1 MCGIVAYA
9 GPKSVHS
16 VLLVGLTRLEY
27 RGYDS
32 AGIAT
37 IDKGELEVRKEKGK
51 IKELEDLLKLYPIDG
66 PAGIGHTRWA
76 THGQPSKGNAHP
88 HTDCKKKMA
97 LVHNGII
104 ENHHI
109 LRNELISKGHLF
121 HTDTDTEVIPHLIE
135 EELKQT
141 GDLKEAIRKAVVRLE
156 GRYSFCLV
164 HDDYPDQVFFAR
176 DGSPLVF
183 GQGSGE
189 TFLASDILAVIP
201 QAKYQYIIENGQWG
215 YIDKDGMH
223 LFDADGSQ
231 VEFETTKITMQVS
244 ELDKG
249 GYEHFMLK
257 EIYEQP
263 DMLRRI
269 IERRMDEKGKIR
281 FDEMEMSNDFFGR
294 VGRILVTSAG
304 TSWHAGMVGKIYLER
319 FARVATEVD
328 ISSEFRYR
336 NPIAEGDTLVMAISQ
351 SGETADTLA
360 GVHEAKAKFC
370 RVLSLVNR
378 TESTI
383 AHESDAHIDLMA
395 GPEIGVA
402 STKAYTAQ
410 IMHLLFFSLMMSGV
424 RWLTEKE
431 DRQGMFQEI
440 RMIPAKIE
448 AILEKADEIKEMAKQ
463 FRTTKDFVF
472 LGRHFNHPTA
482 LEGALKLKEVSYI
495 HASGY
500 AGSEFKHG
508 PIALITDEVPVVCL
522 APKTEIYEKMVSN
535 IEEVRSRKGKILS
548 IVTEGDETVPAMSDF
563 CFTIPDC
570 PDYLTPILSV
580 IPLQLLAYYVAL
592 ERGCEPDQPRNL
604 AKSVTVE

>member
-383 AHESDAHIDLMA
+383 AHESM
-395 GPEIGVA
+395 
-402 STKAYTAQ
+402 
-410 IMHLLFFSLMMSGV
+410 
-424 RWLTEKE
+424 
-431 DRQGMFQEI
+431 
-440 RMIPAKIE
+440 
-448 AILEKADEIKEMAKQ
+448 
-463 FRTTKDFVF
+463 
-472 LGRHFNHPTA
+472 
-482 LEGALKLKEVSYI
+482 
-495 HASGY
+495 
-500 AGSEFKHG
+500 
-508 PIALITDEVPVVCL
+508 LI
-522 APKTEIYEKMVSN
+522 
-535 IEEVRSRKGKILS
+535 
-548 IVTEGDETVPAMSDF
+548 
-563 CFTIPDC
+563 
-570 PDYLTPILSV
+570 
-580 IPLQLLAYYVAL
+580 
-592 ERGCEPDQPRNL
+592 
-604 AKSVTVE
+604 